1 MGDSLINLDPARP
14 PMQERLSYRKVSPGV
29 AEAMQELSS
38 YLRGCGLEPSLQ
50 DLVKIRASQ
59 MNMCAQCLDMH
70 IKDAKVRGET
80 EERLAL
86 VAAWREAPFFTDRER
101 AALEWTEAVTRLD
114 QGHVPDETYEKAV
127 KQFSQ
132 KELVDLTLVVVAIN
146 GYNRLNV
153 AFRTVAGSYQP
164 AKGTP
169 GQSQTHPSPR

>member
-1 MGDSLINLDPARP
+1 
-14 PMQERLSYRKVSPGV
+14 MQERLSYRKVAPGV
-29 AEAMQELSS
+29 AAAMLGLSS
-38 YLRGCGLEPSLQ
+38 YLKDCGLEPSLQ

-70 IKDAKVRGET
+70 TKDARARGET

-86 VAAWREAPFFTDRER
+86 VAAWREAPFFTERER

-114 QGHVPDETYEKAV
+114 QGQVPDEAYQRASR
-127 KQFSQ
+127 QFDQ

-164 AKGTP
+164 VKEIA
-169 GQSQTHPSPR
+169 SQKH